1 MDAFHPAGVANSLN
15 APSGYLVM
23 PMKEDVLTILPLPAF
38 RDNYIWCIVQ
48 RGHACV
54 VDPGDAAPV
63 LQAMERLGAALE
75 EVWITHLHPDHTGG
89 LSALKKAY
97 PDLVVRG
104 PSHPGVTLLQKEND
118 QFAFAGGDQI
128 VVRVQEIPGHTPD
141 HLAYVLVDDTGHQH
155 VFCGDT
161 LFSAGCGR
169 LFGGT
174 IHQLHASLQRFT
186 QLPDATLFYPAHEYT
201 LANLRFAAHVEP
213 SNADVISRMNAIETC
228 PDDNLP
234 SLPTTLAREK
244 TINPFIRAIM
254 GTFKT
259 DVLIKNGERYSNTTE
274 LIGIL
279 RKMKDIF

>member
-1 MDAFHPAGVANSLN
+1 
-15 APSGYLVM
+15 
-23 PMKEDVLTILPLPAF
+23 MKENLLTIVPLPAF

-48 RGHACV
+48 RGRACV

-63 LQAMERLGAALE
+63 LQAMERMGAALV

-89 LSALKKAY
+89 LSSLKKAY

-104 PSHPGVTLLQKEND
+104 PSHPDVTVLQKED
-118 QFAFAGGDQI
+118 DVFVFAGGDRT
-128 VVRVQEIPGHTPD
+128 VVRVQEIPGHTLD
-141 HLAYVLVDDTGHQH
+141 HLAYVLVDEEGQQH

-174 IHQLHASLQRFT
+174 VRQLHDSLQRFT
-186 QLPDATLFYPAHEYT
+186 QFPDATLFYPAHEYT
-201 LANLRFAAHVEP
+201 LANLRFATHVEP
-213 SNADVISRMNAIETC
+213 SNIDVLSRMSAIETS
-228 PDDNLP
+228 PEDNLP

-244 TINPFIRAIM
+244 AINPFVRAIT

-259 DVLIKNGERYSNTTE
+259 DVLMTNGETYSNCIE

-279 RKMKDIF
+279 RKMKDAF